1 MLISTA
7 RVLDDDIFKWR
18 VMGACIQHASQLD
31 TIKGG
36 EAKSYALRVLA
47 NPHTVEPMM
56 LSLVASN
63 PAIANAVKVDEVG
76 TVDTTGVSDQ
86 DIQYVVAESWGTV
99 AMHVVGSVN
108 EVTD

>member
-7 RVLDDDIFKWR
+7 RVLDDDMFKWR

-31 TIKGG
+31 TINGG
-36 EAKSYALRVLA
+36 DAKAYALRVLA
-47 NPHTVEPMM
+47 NPHMVEPMM

-63 PAIANAVKVDEVG
+63 PAIADAVKVDEVG
-76 TVDTTGVSDQ
+76 TVDTTGVSDS

-99 AMHVVGSVN
+99 AERVMNSGAVS
-108 EVTD
+108 

>member
-18 VMGACIQHASQLD
+18 VMGACIQHASRLGE
-31 TIKGG
+31 IKD
-36 EAKSYALRVLA
+36 EKERAYALRVLA
-47 NPHTVEPMM
+47 NPHAVEPMM

-63 PAIANAVKVDEVG
+63 QAIANAVKVDQVG

-86 DIQYVVAESWGTV
+86 DIQYVVAESWSTV
-99 AMHVVGSVN
+99 ATHNGG
-108 EVTD
+108 DQ